1 MSATNAT
8 TTTTTHAAG
17 PMANVTTE
25 FSVPAAGTTVPAS
38 AFIASLDAMNTTE
51 QGAHAGKTL
60 TENGAPCYEDTGEAI
75 VTLFFKTVRGAS
87 NLSTLFA
94 AAAEEATSPSAM
106 VDLFILAFQTRATRG
121 MGKGEKDLFYE
132 LLLLLADKYGM
143 ATVSA
148 CLPLVSHYGYFKDYL
163 AILARKPPAPIAERC
178 VSLVA
183 DALREDEAELALAAK
198 EERTPKL
205 SLAGKWAPRENGKY
219 DKAAGAAK
227 ALAAALYGGAN
238 GKAALRKYRKL
249 VSSLNAALNT
259 TEVLMAANRWSEI
272 KFGSVAS
279 LCLARSR
286 KAFLNEA
293 LKGKLMPHEEETGNR
308 STDPVRIA
316 ARKALKEAI
325 ASKKGVQGK
334 QLMPHEVVRKFMTS
348 GYGCGSGLST
358 SESDLLGAQWDSLRE
373 GVVEVMAAAAAERA
387 AAVAAASAPMD
398 ALSSMADSLKATLP
412 TGKHVD
418 LGKLVPLVD
427 VSGSM
432 GGTPMEVAIALGI
445 LVSELTHPTFRDRVL
460 TFESSPSWVDLSSCD
475 SIGDKVRTV
484 QDAPWGGSTDF
495 AAACERILDAAQ
507 RAKLTPGEIP
517 DLIVFSDMQFD
528 EAGGMFDHYG
538 GYGGYGGYGRRSQPS
553 SWETHF
559 ERLQRRFAEVGEAV
573 CGEPYAAPRIIF
585 WNLRGNTAGCP
596 ATADAHNTQLLS
608 GFSPALLKLVMSGAD
623 IVSEDEEVVQPDGTV
638 KVVRSGPTP
647 KQTVRKALDDSA
659 FDAVRLKLSEL
670 SEGALKD
677 YTFSKAEAA
686 EEEGFELVDI
696 SAPSAWSE
704 A

>member
-1 MSATNAT
+1 MSATHAS
-8 TTTTTHAAG
+8 TTTTHAAD
-17 PMANVTTE
+17 PMANVATVPVSDT
-25 FSVPAAGTTVPAS
+25 VPAAGAKAPAS

-51 QGAHAGKTL
+51 QGARAGKTL

-87 NLSTLFA
+87 DLSILFA
-94 AAAEEATSPSAM
+94 AAADEAATSPDRIA
-106 VDLFILAFQTRATRG
+106 DLFILAFHTRATRG

-132 LLLLLADKYGM
+132 LLLLLADDKYYGVE
-143 ATVSA
+143 TVSA

-163 AILARKPPAPIAERC
+163 AILTRKPPAPIAERC
-178 VSLVA
+178 VNLFA

-238 GKAALRKYRKL
+238 DKDALRKYRKL

-334 QLMPHEVVRKFMTS
+334 ELMPHEIVRKFMAS
-348 GYGCGSGLST
+348 GYGYGSGLST
-358 SESDLLGAQWDSLRE
+358 SESDLLGAQWASLRE

-387 AAVAAASAPMD
+387 AAIAAASAPMD

-538 GYGGYGGYGRRSQPS
+538 GYGGYGRRSQPS
-553 SWETHF
+553 SWETHL
-559 ERLQRRFAEVGEAV
+559 ERLQRRFAEVGKAV

-596 ATADAHNTQLLS
+596 ATADAPNTQLLS

-670 SEGALKD
+670 SEGPLKD
-677 YTFSKAEAA
+677 YTFSKAQAA
-686 EEEGFELVDI
+686 EEAFEVV
-696 SAPSAWSE
+696 
-704 A
+704 

>member
-1 MSATNAT
+1 MSATHAS
-8 TTTTTHAAG
+8 TTTTHAAG
-17 PMANVTTE
+17 PMANVATGPVSDT
-25 FSVPAAGTTVPAS
+25 VPAAGAKAPAS

-87 NLSTLFA
+87 DLSTLFA

-132 LLLLLADKYGM
+132 LILLLADKLGV

-178 VSLVA
+178 VSLFA

-219 DKAAGAAK
+219 NKAAGTAK

-398 ALSSMADSLKATLP
+398 ALSSMADSLKATMP

-528 EAGGMFDHYG
+528 EAGGMLDHYG

-559 ERLQRRFAEVGEAV
+559 ERLQRRFAEVGKAV

-585 WNLRGNTAGCP
+585 WNLRGNTSGCP
-596 ATADAHNTQLLS
+596 ATADAPNTQLLS

-623 IVSEDEEVVQPDGTV
+623 IVAEDEEVVQPDGTV

-670 SEGALKD
+670 SEGPLKD
-677 YTFSKAEAA
+677 YTFSKAQAA
-686 EEEGFELVDI
+686 EEAFEVV
-696 SAPSAWSE
+696 
-704 A
+704 

>member
-1 MSATNAT
+1 MSATNAST
-8 TTTTTHAAG
+8 PSHAAG
-17 PMANVTTE
+17 PLASVTTVPE
-25 FSVPAAGTTVPAS
+25 IRVPAAGANAPAA
-38 AFIASLDAMNTTE
+38 AFIASFDAMNTTE
-51 QGAHAGKTL
+51 QVARARKTL

-87 NLSTLFA
+87 DLSTLFA

-132 LLLLLADKYGM
+132 LLLLLADKYGV

-279 LCLARSR
+279 LCLERHR
-286 KAFLNEA
+286 RAFLNEA

-308 STDPVRIA
+308 STDPMRIA

-334 QLMPHEVVRKFMTS
+334 QLMPHEVVRKFMSS

-432 GGTPMEVAIALGI
+432 AGTPMEVAIALGI

-460 TFESSPSWVDLSSCD
+460 TFESSPSWVDLSSCG
-475 SIGDKVRTV
+475 SIGDKVRKV
-484 QDAPWGGSTDF
+484 QRAPWGGSTDF

-507 RAKLTPGEIP
+507 HAKLTPGEIP

-528 EAGGMFDHYG
+528 EAGGSYDPYG

-553 SWETHF
+553 SWETHL
-559 ERLQRRFAEVGEAV
+559 ERLQRRFAEVGKAV

-596 ATADAHNTQLLS
+596 ATADAPNTQLLS

-670 SEGALKD
+670 SEGPLKE

-686 EEEGFELVDI
+686 EEGGFEVV
-696 SAPSAWSE
+696 
-704 A
+704 